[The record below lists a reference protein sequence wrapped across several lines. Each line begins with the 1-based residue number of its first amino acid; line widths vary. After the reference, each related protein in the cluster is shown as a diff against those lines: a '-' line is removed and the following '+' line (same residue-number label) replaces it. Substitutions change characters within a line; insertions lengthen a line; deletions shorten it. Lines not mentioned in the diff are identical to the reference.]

1 MLKIAGFLLI
11 SLAFGAVLAWA
22 GMISH
27 FPLGGLGAAAL
38 VAWAILARR
47 RWEGLKAADGSDPG
61 APERMVWQ
69 RLAGT
74 AMISAHLATVL
85 LNPHID
91 LHVGQGN
98 YLALDNWTL
107 IVGVMVSA
115 FVFRADRH
123 ERDERDDR
131 IDARGTRWGYG
142 ILIALLVVLLLYMG
156 FAPRP
161 WQSALTHWI
170 LANALIAL
178 ILVSFVARQCVQ
190 LSGYAQDRSWDRS

>member
-11 SLAFGAVLAWA
+11 SLAFGAVLASA
-22 GMISH
+22 GMVSH
-27 FPLGGLGAAAL
+27 VPMGWVGAAAL
-38 VAWAILARR
+38 VAWAVLARR

-74 AMISAHLATVL
+74 GMIVAHLATVL
-85 LNPHID
+85 LNPRVD

-142 ILIALLVVLLLYMG
+142 ALIGLLVILLLYMG

-161 WQSALTHWI
+161 LQTALTHWV
-170 LANALIAL
+170 LANLLIAL
-178 ILVSFVARQCVQ
+178 ILASFVVRQCVQ
-190 LSGYAQDRSWDRS
+190 LSGYTRDRS